1 MNKLMK
7 RQPIYVYVLAFCV
20 TLCFLFPLVATAQ
33 TVNIPDA
40 NLLEAINET
49 LGKAPNAR
57 ITVEEMLT
65 LTNFEAAN
73 RSINDLT
80 GLEAATNLE
89 RLELPHNLI
98 SDILPLSGLVRLNR
112 LHLRDNAISDI
123 SPLAGLISL
132 ESLDISLNVVSDLS
146 DLAGLTN
153 LRGLGISENLI
164 IDLSPLT
171 GLTKLEGISMSE
183 NPPADLSPLSE
194 LTNLREFHSWGTP
207 ILDLAPL
214 ASLPK
219 LREINICGGEI
230 SDLSPLVDATGLK
243 ELYFAGNE
251 ISDLS
256 PLVNLT
262 GLTRLSLK
270 HNEVSDVSPLA
281 ALQNLTWVDLGDN
294 MLSEVSPLSELKGLT
309 WLNLSQNA
317 VRDVSS
323 LVSLPSLT
331 WVGLRD
337 NAVSDISGLAALSEV
352 TPVSHFI
359 NTAFPEAGPKIVGPW
374 LWAIVPGSWLDHTD
388 FLARASSGAAT
399 EVKVATFGATEGKA
413 VGNSKW
419 ELHELS
425 PTGGDN
431 INEMTDALGWGSGSE
446 IYDHI
451 VYGSVTLDTPR
462 EQDTTMLVGSG
473 DAVKV
478 WLNGELV
485 HYNPV
490 TRGAGDFQDAFPVTL
505 KDGTNV
511 LLVAV
516 DNRGHGSFSGFFGF
530 AQDAEYTVNPHDK
543 KISIEVPPYDINR
556 DGITNI
562 LDLILIGQ
570 DFGKANPTNAR
581 TDVNGD
587 GIVNISDVVFVAQ
600 HLGELSGI
608 AAAPPVI
615 ALDNVKLDVAII
627 QAWITQAQIE
637 NDGSLTFQQGIE
649 NLQRLLAVLAPEK
662 TALLANYPNPFNPE
676 TWIPYH
682 LSEPATVTL
691 HIYAVSGALVRTL
704 DLGHQPAGVYQQ
716 QTRAAYWDGRNQLGE
731 PVASGVYFYTLT
743 AGDFTATRK
752 MLIRK

>member
-1 MNKLMK
+1 MLRTN
-7 RQPIYVYVLAFCV
+7 RQHILTQMFIFCA
-20 TLCFLFPLVATAQ
+20 TLFFMFPLITQAQ

-40 NLLEAINET
+40 NLRAAIEEA
-49 LGKAPNAR
+49 LGKTPGAR
-57 ITVEEMLT
+57 ITAEEMAT
-65 LTNFEAAN
+65 LTGFEAGN
-73 RSINDLT
+73 RDISDLT

-89 RLELPHNLI
+89 ELELPRNLI
-98 SDILPLSGLVRLNR
+98 SDISPLAGLIRLRRLN
-112 LHLRDNAISDI
+112 LRDNAISDI
-123 SPLAGLISL
+123 SPLAELISL
-132 ESLDISLNVVSDLS
+132 RNLNISLNVVSDLS
-146 DLAGLTN
+146 ALTELTD
-153 LRGLGISENLI
+153 LRGLGIGENLI
-164 IDLSPLT
+164 DDLSPLV
-171 GLTKLEGISMSE
+171 GLIKLENISMSE
-183 NPPADLSPLSE
+183 NPPADLSALSG

-214 ASLPK
+214 AELPK
-219 LREINICGGEI
+219 ISKINICGGDI
-230 SDLSPLVDATGLK
+230 SDLSPLADATGLK

-256 PLVNLT
+256 PLTGLT
-262 GLTRLSLK
+262 GLTRLNLK
-270 HNEVSDVSPLA
+270 HNEVSDISPLA

-294 MLSEVSPLSELKGLT
+294 ALSEVSPLSELNGLT

-317 VRDVSS
+317 VSDVSALTS
-323 LVSLPSLT
+323 LSSLT
-331 WVGLRD
+331 WVGLSG
-337 NAVSDISGLAALSEV
+337 NAVSDISGLEELSEV

-374 LWAIVPGSWLDHTD
+374 LWVIVPGSWLDYTD

-399 EVKVATFGATEGKA
+399 EVKVATFGATEGKV
-413 VGNSKW
+413 VGSSEW

-451 VYGSVTLDTPR
+451 VYGSVTLDAPR

-490 TRGAGDFQDAFPVTL
+490 ERGAGDFQDAFPVTL
-505 KDGTNV
+505 KEGPNV

-530 AQDAEYTVNPHDK
+530 AKDTEYTVNHPDK
-543 KISIEVPPYDINR
+543 KVSIEVPAYDVNR
-556 DGITNI
+556 DGVTNI
-562 LDLILIGQ
+562 LDLILVGQ
-570 DFGKANPTNAR
+570 DFGKTRLTNAR

-587 GIVNISDVVFVAQ
+587 RTINISDLILVAQ

-608 AAAPPVI
+608 AAAPSVF
-615 ALDNVKLDVAII
+615 ALRDVGLDAAIV
-627 QAWITQAQIE
+627 QAWIAQAQVE
-637 NDGSLTFQQGIE
+637 NDGSVVFQQGIA
-649 NLQRLLAVLAPEK
+649 NLQQLLALLTPEK

-676 TWIPYH
+676 TWIPYQ
-682 LSEPATVTL
+682 LAEPATVTL
-691 HIYAVSGALVRTL
+691 HIYTVSGALVRML
-704 DLGHQPAGVYQQ
+704 DLGHQPAGIYHQRS
-716 QTRAAYWDGRNQLGE
+716 RAAYWDGRNQLGE
-731 PVASGVYFYTLT
+731 SVASGVYFFTLT

-752 MLIRK
+752 MLIAK